1 MNMHPSGSNT
11 LCNNRLDGND
21 FLVIGGQLRT
31 DAFLSCVN
39 GLTYCRYCPDQNG
52 PQLQYSRECDQCL
65 SPADVGKWS
74 LLQI

>member
-11 LCNNRLDGND
+11 LCNNRLDGNE

-52 PQLQYSRECDQCL
+52 LQLQYSRECDQCL